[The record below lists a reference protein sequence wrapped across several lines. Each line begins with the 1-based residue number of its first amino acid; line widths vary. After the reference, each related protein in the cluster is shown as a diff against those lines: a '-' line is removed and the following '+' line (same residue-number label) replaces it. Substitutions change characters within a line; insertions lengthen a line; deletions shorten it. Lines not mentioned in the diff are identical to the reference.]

1 MSSAGPVGRGFKQN
15 AGRYYIP
22 LENLTA
28 ANKILAYTPGSG
40 AGGSF
45 VNGSFSQ
52 AAWAL
57 GTGSAGA
64 SPYTS
69 TISAIAKGG
78 LLKDMGRTVVS
89 AGRTFRKI
97 QLVCST
103 VSTGGVGG
111 PAAGGTPNVDYLTG
125 YIELASGAGGSAGNA
140 AGAPAQV
147 AVYPGLM

>member
-1 MSSAGPVGRGFKQN
+1 MTSVGPVGRVLKHNSGS
-15 AGRYYIP
+15 YYIP

-45 VNGSFSQ
+45 TNGSFSQ

-57 GTGSAGA
+57 GTGSVGA

-69 TISAIAKGG
+69 SISAIGKGG
-78 LLKDMGRTVVS
+78 LLRDMGRTVVS
-89 AGRTFRKI
+89 ANRTFRKI

-111 PAAGGTPNVDYLTG
+111 PAAGGAANVDFLTG
-125 YIELASGAGGSAGNA
+125 YIELSSGPGGSFGNA
-140 AGAPAQV
+140 AAAPAAV